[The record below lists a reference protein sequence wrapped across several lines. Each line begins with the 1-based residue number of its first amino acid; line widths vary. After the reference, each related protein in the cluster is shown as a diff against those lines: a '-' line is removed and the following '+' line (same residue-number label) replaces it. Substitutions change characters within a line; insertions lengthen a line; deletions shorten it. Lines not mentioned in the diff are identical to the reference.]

1 MAGDLIPPP
10 SPAGKPKPDA
20 GREQA
25 RAAAAPAPHVE
36 PDELLLSARPDEP
49 AAAAAP
55 AGPRHSR
62 YARRFGL
69 LTGILAGLAVTA
81 VVAAVVLIGRDEPAD
96 PGAAWS
102 AWKPTSTDRLIRAA
116 EIAQFVGREYRMN
129 DGSQLV
135 DVEAGPLALD
145 DVPLTPVVRTAAE
158 GGDIVPIYGDGML
171 FVRHGLGK
179 DGAISRETPSPERLA
194 LVEREAL
201 ELALYTF
208 RNVEDVDH
216 VVALLPPTRR
226 LGERASDDAGDEDAP
241 PLSEEK
247 PVRSLL
253 FRPGDL
259 RDRLEAPLSATF
271 PTAPPRPATMSD
283 AEEAALAQLLAPHTF
298 EAQVVPNQAGQGF
311 LVLDPPKRPSRTD
324 EVLKATIPGSGSG

>member
-10 SPAGKPKPDA
+10 SPAGKPDPDA

-36 PDELLLSARPDEP
+36 PDELLLAARPDEP
-49 AAAAAP
+49 AAVAAAE
-55 AGPRHSR
+55 APRRSR
-62 YARRFGL
+62 YAARFGL

-81 VVAAVVLIGRDEPAD
+81 IVAAVVLVAREEPVD
-96 PGAAWS
+96 PAAGWS
-102 AWKPTSTDRLIRAA
+102 AWKPTSTDPLVRAA
-116 EIAQFVGREYRMN
+116 EIAQHVGRQYRMD

-135 DVEAGPLALD
+135 DVEAGPLALE
-145 DVPLTPVVRTAAE
+145 DVPLTPVVRTAAK
-158 GGDIVPIYGDGML
+158 GGDIVPIYGEGML
-171 FVRHGLGK
+171 FVLNGLGK
-179 DGAISRETPSPERLA
+179 DGSISREEPSPERLA

-208 RNVEDVDH
+208 RYVDDVDH
-216 VVALLPPTRR
+216 VVALLPPAPPDT
-226 LGERASDDAGDEDAP
+226 EQASSTSAGDAA
-241 PLSEEK
+241 PLSADK

-271 PTAPPRPATMSD
+271 PTAPPRPATMSQT
-283 AEEAALAQLLAPHTF
+283 EEAALAQLLEPHTF
-298 EAQVVPNQAGQGF
+298 DAQVVPNQAGQGF
-311 LVLDPPKRPSRTD
+311 LVLDPPKQASATD
-324 EVLKATIPGSGSG
+324 QVLKSTIPGSGSG